1 MIMSMNLLAAM
12 LLAVAVSIPPA
23 SQAPRRASE
32 RTRDIYVSAV
42 DAKGAPVP
50 GLGVA
55 DVKVREDGVTRE
67 VLKVAPA
74 TAPMQVMLVV
84 DDSQAAG
91 LAVHELREALLAFAA
106 KMQGHAEVGLVTI
119 GERPTSIVSSTPDMN
134 ALKNGITR
142 IFARPGSGAYFT
154 EAVLDVTKGLQK
166 RKAERPVIVAVTM
179 EGVEFSNLPYPRV
192 LQQLYA
198 SGATLH
204 VLEVGPPNTSIDD
217 EMRNRNT
224 VIAEGTENTG
234 GRRDQVLSQLAL
246 PERLRQLADE
256 MLNQYVVT
264 YGRPETLIPPEKI
277 QVTTTRPGVTVRA
290 RKRTAGR

>member
-1 MIMSMNLLAAM
+1 MIMSISPLAAILLAI
-12 LLAVAVSIPPA
+12 AVSIPTA
-23 SQAPRRASE
+23 SQAPQRASD

-42 DAKGAPVP
+42 DAKGAPVT

-55 DVKVREDGVTRE
+55 DFKVREDGVARE

-74 TAPMQVMLVV
+74 TAPMQVMLLV

-91 LAVHELREALLAFAA
+91 SAIHDLREALVAFAD

-119 GERPTSIVSSTPDMN
+119 GERPTSVVSSTPNMN
-134 ALKNGITR
+134 AVKNGISR
-142 IFARPGSGAYFT
+142 IFARPGAGTYFT
-154 EAVLDVTKGLQK
+154 EAVLDVTQSLQK
-166 RKAERPVIVAVTM
+166 RKAERPVIVAIAM

-192 LQQLYA
+192 LELLYA

-217 EMRNRNT
+217 ETHNRN
-224 VIAEGTENTG
+224 VVMAEGTTNTG
-234 GRRDQVLSQLAL
+234 GRRDQVLSQIAL
-246 PERLRQLADE
+246 PGRLRQLADE
-256 MLNQYVVT
+256 VLNQYVVT
-264 YGRPETLIPPEKI
+264 YARPETLIPPEKI
-277 QVTTTRPGVTVRA
+277 QVTTTRPGLTVRA